1 MPGLGRKTWSPGDT
15 LNAADVNGYL
25 MDQSVM
31 VFAGTAARASAIP
44 TPSAGMVAYSTATSL
59 QVYDGSAWVD
69 LSTGYGVASGATG
82 TATVGGTAYAYTSF
96 TSNGTLTVTKAGLFD
111 VLAFGGGSGGGTYT
125 GNTGSSGGG
134 SGGILLETIYL
145 DANTAVVIGAGGA
158 AGTYAQFTRYGS
170 ASTIGSL
177 PSGRVAAGSFSTC
190 NLGTGASEGFLGGLV
205 GSILVTSTGATN
217 VQGYAGG
224 NSTASTNGGGGGGTS
239 AVGGNGSGTT
249 GGNGGAG
256 YDVST
261 FIGGSALFKGAGGG
275 GSGSVTQ
282 GTGGSSIG
290 GNASATNGV
299 AAAAN
304 TASGGGAGNTASGAG
319 GSGIVYIRWKV

>member
-1 MPGLGRKTWSPGDT
+1 MTRRDLGYVS
-15 LNAADVNGYL
+15 GYTTV
-25 MDQSVM
+25 QA
-31 VFAGTAARASAIP
+31 FANTYGTAS
-44 TPSAGMVAYSTATSL
+44 
-59 QVYDGSAWVD
+59 
-69 LSTGYGVASGATG
+69 
-82 TATVGGTAYAYTSF
+82 GGTAVTISGVNYQYVAF
-96 TSNGTLTVTKAGLFD
+96 TSTGTLTVTSSGLFD

-125 GNTGSSGGG
+125 GNSGSSGGG
-134 SGGILLETIYL
+134 SGGILLDTIYL
-145 DANTAVVIGAGGA
+145 TANTAVVIGAGGA
-158 AGTYAQFTRYGS
+158 AGTYGQLTRYGT
-170 ASTIGSL
+170 ASTIGAL

-190 NLGTGASEGFLGGLV
+190 NLSTGASEGLLGGFV
-205 GSILVTSTGATN
+205 GSVAGSSSTGATN

-224 NSTASTNGGGGGGTS
+224 NSTAATNGGGGGGTA
-239 AVGGNGSGTT
+239 AVGGNGSSST

-261 FIGGSALFKGAGGG
+261 FIGGAALFKGAGGG

-282 GTGGSSIG
+282 GTGGSSVG

-304 TASGGGAGNTASGAG
+304 TASGGGAGNTTSGAG